1 MLALV
6 DNKPR
11 VLNLRDLIYY
21 YLEHQ
26 KDVIIRRTKYDL
38 ARAEERVHVLE
49 GLKIALDHIDEVIAI
64 IRGSRDIHCKGKVN
78 ASFQPFRKASPSYFR
93 YEAKTPNSSRT

>member
-64 IRGSRDIHCKGKVN
+64 IRGSRDDN
-78 ASFQPFRKASPSYFR
+78 T
-93 YEAKTPNSSRT
+93 AKERLMQAFNLPKSKPKLF